1 MVKMVEFKEYRAIP
15 VDDAYRTIYVNPNNV
30 NYIYAV
36 TNAGKDMTVIVFIG
50 GEKTVVL
57 GNMTETKKI
66 LENAEN

>member
-1 MVKMVEFKEYRAIP
+1 MMKMVEFKKYNAIP
-15 VDDAYRTIYVNPNNV
+15 VDNAYITIYVNPNKV

-36 TNAGKDMTVIVFIG
+36 TNAGKDMTVIVFMG

-66 LENAEN
+66 LENPEN

>member
-1 MVKMVEFKEYRAIP
+1 MMKMVEFQEYRAIP
-15 VDDAYRTIYVNPNNV
+15 ADDAYRTIYVNPNNV

-36 TNAGKDMTVIVFIG
+36 TNAGKDMTVIVFMG

-57 GNMTETKKI
+57 GNMAETKKT